1 MNCWGI
7 FLPISVSANNIS
19 NINQSLENK
28 LRTKGNKKKAVE
40 PTIAYLPFNK
50 IGCEALWDKSSHSK
64 LSPKESRL
72 QIKTDSSLFFNST
85 CKSLF

>member
-1 MNCWGI
+1 MMNCWGI

-50 IGCEALWDKSSHSK
+50 IGCEALRNKSKQFMPRSK
-64 LSPKESRL
+64 GSLNKITTEVKEQL
-72 QIKTDSSLFFNST
+72 LN
-85 CKSLF
+85 